1 MELRDKLLQAVYDV
15 IDEFNKELIPRK
27 RLDKSPET
35 ILLGHGA
42 NLDSMEVFNFII
54 IFEAYLENAFK
65 TNISLADEELWDHL
79 ENIYGFVEHVH
90 SRIKKIELQERE
102 L

>member
-1 MELRDKLLQAVYDV
+1 MELRDKLLQAVYEV
-15 IDEFNKELIPRK
+15 IDEFNKELIPEK

-35 ILLGHGA
+35 VLLGSGS

-54 IFEAYLENAFK
+54 IFEAYLENAFNI
-65 TNISLADEELWDHL
+65 NISIADEELWDHL
-79 ENIYGFVEHVH
+79 KNISSFVEHVH
-90 SRIKKIELQERE
+90 SRIQKIEL